1 MNTVTRRSLGH
12 LLAAACLVIAGTGAL
27 QAQTIGAADGRA
39 LVARGA
45 LLVDVRSAQEFST
58 GHVEGAINIPH
69 LDVGKRLAEFGDNR
83 DRDILLYC
91 RSGHRAG
98 LAQQSLQALG
108 YTHVY
113 NAGGYE
119 DWLSAD
125 AAK

>member
-69 LDVGKRLAEFGDNR
+69 L
-83 DRDILLYC
+83 
-91 RSGHRAG
+91 
-98 LAQQSLQALG
+98 AQQSLQALG